1 MNRSVL
7 RLWLDFLRSDIA
19 GHFDRF
25 LLQKVC
31 SCSMVE
37 TNVETEDYKITR
49 EKRESGSYEY
59 EFVLYLDAGL
69 EGGGKEEL
77 ISASRVES
85 IGGFGFEDIDNW
97 TSVLETF
104 AEGYLN
110 DLTVD
115 AGMEAVRD
123 EYDL

>member
-1 MNRSVL
+1 
-7 RLWLDFLRSDIA
+7 
-19 GHFDRF
+19 
-25 LLQKVC
+25 
-31 SCSMVE
+31 MVE
-37 TNVETEDYKITR
+37 TKVETGDYKITR
-49 EKRESGSYEY
+49 EKRDSGSYEY